1 MVYTLVLGTS
11 DVSREGSSPSLGTM
25 KIIFLDHDGVICLS
39 QQFGGRYKKQA
50 KARTKLSQ
58 SVMDFPV
65 EARFD
70 NFDKKAIKV
79 LNLILE
85 ETGAEIVVSS
95 DWKNWANVEEMGE
108 YYEQQGIIKKPIDFT
123 PREYTMPEK
132 QEWHPDWDLEAS
144 RTLEIQE
151 WLKDHPEVTHWVAI
165 DDLDMSFKEA
175 SNNRS
180 GTGWGLKNFVHT
192 PSIMQGIK
200 QSGIKEK
207 VLKFLK

>member
-1 MVYTLVLGTS
+1 
-11 DVSREGSSPSLGTM
+11 M
-25 KIIFLDHDGVICLS
+25 KVIFLDHDGVICLA

-50 KARTKLSQ
+50 KARKKLSQ
-58 SVMDFPV
+58 SVMDLPV
-65 EARFD
+65 NARFD
-70 NFDKKAIKV
+70 NFDKKAIKT

-123 PREYTMPEK
+123 PREYNVPEK
-132 QEWHPDWDLEAS
+132 QEWHPDWELEAS

-165 DDLDMSFKEA
+165 DDLDMSFKET
-175 SNNRS
+175 SSNRS
-180 GTGWGLKNFVHT
+180 GTGWGLTNFVHT
-192 PSIMQGIK
+192 PSITQGIK
-200 QSGIKEK
+200 QLGIKEK